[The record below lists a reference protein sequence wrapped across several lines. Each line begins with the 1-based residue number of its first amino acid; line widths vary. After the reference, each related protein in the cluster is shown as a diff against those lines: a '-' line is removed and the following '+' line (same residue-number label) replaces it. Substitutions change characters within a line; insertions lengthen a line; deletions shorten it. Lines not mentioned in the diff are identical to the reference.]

1 MKNKLSFLLLIAGG
15 VLAALRLSAF
25 AALPAPAV
33 AVAGGFLLGFSYL
46 LFNSVYAGTVWGG
59 RIKSSGAGSF
69 KQIFG
74 AVGLVIGGFSLVYTG
89 LELFV
94 SLFAGEIVYCL
105 VLLLCFAV
113 PLAVGPL
120 LGKVFSERTLAR
132 DRNALVL
139 GNYPL
144 FQELDAELGRAAY
157 FVVSFE
163 GVALFSEA
171 DYCYA
176 VYPYED
182 YQLGTLTTPAQVA
195 LVGTYFVQRYS
206 KTYTYKVD
214 VEVIP
219 GEPGRTVVAVG
230 TGGIGVARVQGTPYK
245 RLFRSYIFQRKRS

>member
-46 LFNSVYAGTVWGG
+46 LFNSVYAGTVWGV

-74 AVGLVIGGFSLVYTG
+74 AVGLVIGGFSLVHTG

-176 VYPYED
+176 VY
-182 YQLGTLTTPAQVA
+182 Q
-195 LVGTYFVQRYS
+195 
-206 KTYTYKVD
+206 
-214 VEVIP
+214 
-219 GEPGRTVVAVG
+219 
-230 TGGIGVARVQGTPYK
+230 
-245 RLFRSYIFQRKRS
+245 

>member
-1 MKNKLSFLLLIAGG
+1 MCTRVWNCLCRC
-15 VLAALRLSAF
+15 LRGRLYTVSCF
-25 AALPAPAV
+25 CSALPYRWP
-33 AVAGGFLLGFSYL
+33 
-46 LFNSVYAGTVWGG
+46 SV
-59 RIKSSGAGSF
+59 I
-69 KQIFG
+69 
-74 AVGLVIGGFSLVYTG
+74 
-89 LELFV
+89 
-94 SLFAGEIVYCL
+94 
-105 VLLLCFAV
+105 
-113 PLAVGPL
+113 L

-214 VEVIP
+214 VEIIP

-230 TGGIGVARVQGTPYK
+230 TGGIGVARVQGTPDK

>member
-1 MKNKLSFLLLIAGG
+1 MH
-15 VLAALRLSAF
+15 
-25 AALPAPAV
+25 
-33 AVAGGFLLGFSYL
+33 
-46 LFNSVYAGTVWGG
+46 
-59 RIKSSGAGSF
+59 
-69 KQIFG
+69 
-74 AVGLVIGGFSLVYTG
+74 TG

-230 TGGIGVARVQGTPYK
+230 TGGIGVARVQGTPDK